1 VQKSAFRTFALCK
14 ILHYICC
21 MEEEDRWKILIL
33 LLRQIAKEKGI
44 THWDIAIK
52 TGIERAYIT
61 HIFNLKNKPGI
72 DTVFKIADAIDIDI
86 SIKTRNGEK
95 LNFQKLLVEARENYK

>member
-1 VQKSAFRTFALCK
+1 MK
-14 ILHYICC
+14 
-21 MEEEDRWKILIL
+21 EEKWKILIL
-33 LLRQIAKEKGI
+33 LLRQIAKEKKI
-44 THWDIAIK
+44 THWDIAIE
-52 TGIERAYIT
+52 TGIDRAHIT

-86 SIKTRNGEK
+86 SVKTRDGEK